1 MEVKKIS
8 SAGDPLL
15 VERNKKKI
23 DPFVPAVIALVVQ
36 LVATFYLYSIGSS
49 TGSIIV
55 SAVLTIIYVIATY
68 LLNTEPGKDKKV

>member
-15 VERNKKKI
+15 VERNKKI
-23 DPFVPAVIALVVQ
+23 DPFVPAVIAIVVQ

>member
-23 DPFVPAVIALVVQ
+23 DPFVPAVIAIVVQ
-36 LVATFYLYSIGSS
+36 LVATFYLYSI
-49 TGSIIV
+49 GSIIV